1 MFVLPLWSNPETM
14 TRSRTN
20 DRGIVLL
27 FVIIFILLLLNSC
40 ASRSYPVTKDC
51 SKHQSQNRKALNKQF
66 P

>member
-1 MFVLPLWSNPETM
+1 M